1 MNTTG
6 KTLLIKKCSDPQY
19 WYAGLVGQ
27 QVPFVGEEFD
37 VYVSREPAGY
47 TNFVRRDDAVIQN
60 NEGAAC
66 CN

>member
-19 WYAGLVGQ
+19 WYADLVGTH
-27 QVPFVGEEFD
+27 VPFIREDAFG
-37 VYVSREPAGY
+37 YVSREPAGY